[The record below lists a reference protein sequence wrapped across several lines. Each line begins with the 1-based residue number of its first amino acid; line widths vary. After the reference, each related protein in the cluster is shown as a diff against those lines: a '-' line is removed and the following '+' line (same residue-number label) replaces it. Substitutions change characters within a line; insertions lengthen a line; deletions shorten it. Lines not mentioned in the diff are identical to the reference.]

1 MPRNVGTSRVRRLHV
16 VETIPNRH
24 ADTHETT
31 PARDSEIPQPDS
43 DGKFRVNAEYGDAD
57 PMDIDATLSGMSV
70 LLRCA
75 LRLMRSY
82 DASPTRRDRGR

>member
-43 DGKFRVNAEYGDAD
+43 TDPDLDAALTGLN
-57 PMDIDATLSGMSV
+57 M
-70 LLRCA
+70 LLRVA
-75 LRLMRSY
+75 LRLMQRPR
-82 DASPTRRDRGR
+82 DDGLPSP